1 MTLGVWNRTRSL
13 SLDTEAATFRDP
25 RGFIQGKGNRPPFT
39 RLIPLQETIAEVL
52 GNSVNTKRV
61 QREYHRI
68 IQQLGSELQ
77 VLLFVDADTLA
88 EVAGGDIAHGVL
100 ASRSGQVVVDPGYDG
115 QYGKVSLPSAGQR
128 AVAAPV
134 SGPTCPSSF
143 GSGTP

>member
-1 MTLGVWNRTRSL
+1 MSPLETARRGPRCPECGRSMTLGVWNRTRSL

-68 IQQLGSELQ
+68 VRELGNELQ
-77 VLLFVDADTLA
+77 VLLFADTDTLA
-88 EVAGGDIAHGVL
+88 RAAGADIARGVL
-100 ASRSGQVVVDPGYDG
+100 AARLGQVVVDPGYDG
-115 QYGKVSLPSAGQR
+115 QYGKVSLPPAGQ
-128 AVAAPV
+128 
-134 SGPTCPSSF
+134 
-143 GSGTP
+143 